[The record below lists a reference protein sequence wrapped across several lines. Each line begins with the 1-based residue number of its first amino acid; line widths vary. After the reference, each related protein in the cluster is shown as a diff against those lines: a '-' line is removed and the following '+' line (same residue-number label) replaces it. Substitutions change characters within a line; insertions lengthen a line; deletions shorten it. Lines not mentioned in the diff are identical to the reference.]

1 MELRDA
7 TPADIP
13 QIRGV
18 AEASWTAAY
27 AAFLT
32 PGQCRRA
39 LDDLYD
45 SESLERAI
53 EDLDDLHLVVA
64 ESEQEVVGFASAEKT
79 WADEAELY
87 ALYISP
93 DYWEAGIGS
102 ALLDMIVDL
111 VRRDDVERLACSV
124 FSKNYAGVGFFEAN
138 GFERLGETTT
148 DVAGSV
154 HEEYELERRV

>member
-7 TPADIP
+7 TPADVP
-13 QIRGV
+13 QIRRV

-45 SESLERAI
+45 TESLERVI
-53 EDLDDLHLVVA
+53 EDLDDFHLLVA
-64 ESEQEVVGFASAEKT
+64 ESESEVVGFASAEQT

-87 ALYISP
+87 ALYICP
-93 DYWEAGIGS
+93 DYWQMGIGS
-102 ALLDMIVDL
+102 ALLDAIVDL
-111 VRRDDVERLACSV
+111 VHRDGVERLACSV
-124 FSKNYAGVGFFEAN
+124 FIKNYAGVGFFEAK
-138 GFERLGETTT
+138 GFKRLGETVT

-154 HEEYELERRV
+154 HEEYELERRL